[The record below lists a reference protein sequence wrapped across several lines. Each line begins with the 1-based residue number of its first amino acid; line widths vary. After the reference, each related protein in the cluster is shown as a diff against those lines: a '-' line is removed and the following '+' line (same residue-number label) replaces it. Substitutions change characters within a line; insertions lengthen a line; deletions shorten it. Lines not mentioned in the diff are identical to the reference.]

1 MTQINSR
8 LSNRQIFL
16 AAIVVGLIGVVMK
29 LGLDPKAA
37 NRKPSN
43 FSFPQSVPIPR
54 WQLSSSKA
62 IAPENPK
69 LEEFFLDI
77 HEYEYSQVTQPPL
90 KIGMYY
96 TLGTR
101 GESSVFLT
109 KRLKIES
116 GPIPIVQDFKGNAE
130 TGYYSMYNYK
140 GRSHLLS
147 CINPQGT
154 STATSQQF
162 LANRS
167 KYDFQP
173 ERFMPWLL
181 GQESLRDMRCLWV
194 EMSMPVE
201 PEIAYP
207 ILEKTWVGWYQYWQ
221 NKFPTY

>member
-37 NRKPSN
+37 NRQPSN

-77 HEYEYSQVTQPPL
+77 YEYEYTQATPPPL

-96 TLGTR
+96 TLSTR
-101 GESSVFLT
+101 GESSGFLA
-109 KRLKIES
+109 KRFKIDTAV
-116 GPIPIVQDFKGNAE
+116 IPIVQDFKGSAE
-130 TGYYSMYNYK
+130 TGYYSLYNYK

-147 CINPQGT
+147 CINPQGVSTVT
-154 STATSQQF
+154 SAQF
-162 LANRS
+162 MANRNR
-167 KYDFQP
+167 YDFQP
-173 ERFMPWLL
+173 RRYLAWIL
-181 GQESLRDMRCLWV
+181 GQESLRDFRCLWV
-194 EMSMPVE
+194 EISMPVE
-201 PEIAYP
+201 PSIAYP
-207 ILEKTWVGWYQYWQ
+207 ILEKVWVGWYQYWQ